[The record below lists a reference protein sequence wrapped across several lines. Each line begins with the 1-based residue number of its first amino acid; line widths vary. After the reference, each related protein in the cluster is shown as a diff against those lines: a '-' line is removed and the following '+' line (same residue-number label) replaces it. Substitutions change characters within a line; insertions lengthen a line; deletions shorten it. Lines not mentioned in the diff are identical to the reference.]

1 VKQRANVGV
10 PACYDDPNYNQ
21 LLTSQLD
28 MAMRLLP
35 ALSPALIVRVSSK
48 SVQDLAN
55 ITEVN
60 WQPSEVIAIGPVG
73 SLSLQ
78 KAYCHISM
86 IRCRPGARHTFTYA
100 LLHHS
105 REQTLSSLHSTAVA
119 PDSTC

>member
-1 VKQRANVGV
+1 MLTAKNQDQLRNATLGNWVWATFTFLPSHAVKQRANVGV

-35 ALSPALIVRVSSK
+35 ALTPALIVRVSSK

-60 WQPSEVIAIGPVG
+60 
-73 SLSLQ
+73 
-78 KAYCHISM
+78 
-86 IRCRPGARHTFTYA
+86 
-100 LLHHS
+100 
-105 REQTLSSLHSTAVA
+105 
-119 PDSTC
+119 